1 MYNHNQTQ
9 FSMNFELIDKLKDV
23 RDAYERH
30 PTQRYRGIDH
40 DQDEV
45 EIKELNNMIKQE
57 LYKLKQLYKASGNRA
72 MVKKC
77 NQELKILMG
86 KRLFRAESLVPSG
99 TIDAVPSTASSM
111 QQYAFRGGPQ
121 PATFVHGFYDRP
133 ALNPSVQAFVP
144 AVPVRLNPAV
154 SDFVS
159 HARRRCFKCGST
171 GHVQRNCPNRGGKSR
186 KHNKGRKGRKTR
198 RN

>member
-1 MYNHNQTQ
+1 
-9 FSMNFELIDKLKDV
+9 MNFELIDKLKAV

-30 PTQRYRGIDH
+30 PTRRHRGINH
-40 DQDEV
+40 AQDEV

-72 MVKKC
+72 MVEKC
-77 NQELKILMG
+77 NEELKNLMG
-86 KRLFRAESLVPSG
+86 PRLFEAESLVPSG
-99 TIDAVPSTASSM
+99 ILDAVPSTASSM

-121 PATFVHGFYDRP
+121 PATFVHGFYDRS

-144 AVPVRLNPAV
+144 AVPVRNLNPNA
-154 SDFVS
+154 SGFMS
-159 HARRRCFKCGST
+159 HAHRTCFKCGST
-171 GHVQRNCPNRGGKSR
+171 GHVQRNCPKKGGKSR
-186 KHNKGRKGRKTR
+186 KHNKGRKGHNGRKTR

>member
-1 MYNHNQTQ
+1 
-9 FSMNFELIDKLKDV
+9 MNFELIDELKAV

-40 DQDEV
+40 AQDEV

-57 LYKLKQLYKASGNRA
+57 LYKLKQLYKASGNHA
-72 MVKKC
+72 MVEKC
-77 NQELKILMG
+77 NQVLEILMG

-99 TIDAVPSTASSM
+99 IIDAVPSTASSM

-133 ALNPSVQAFVP
+133 ALNP
-144 AVPVRLNPAV
+144 AVP
-154 SDFVS
+154 DFVS

>member
-1 MYNHNQTQ
+1 MQHNTMHNIKKRPNNI
-9 FSMNFELIDKLKDV
+9 FAETKWNRPDV
-23 RDAYERH
+23 H
-30 PTQRYRGIDH
+30 
-40 DQDEV
+40 
-45 EIKELNNMIKQE
+45 KELSKSRKRKGLMHFDPN
-57 LYKLKQLYKASGNRA
+57 ASWNRDP
-72 MVKKC
+72 
-77 NQELKILMG
+77 I
-86 KRLFRAESLVPSG
+86 VPMHF
-99 TIDAVPSTASSM
+99 DPSASWNSNTASDM
-111 QQYAFRGGPQ
+111 MHRRDLLMPQYALRGGPQ

-133 ALNPSVQAFVP
+133 ASVQAFVP
-144 AVPVRLNPAV
+144 AVPVRLNPAA

>member
-1 MYNHNQTQ
+1 MKHNTMHNIKKRPINI
-9 FSMNFELIDKLKDV
+9 FAETKWNGPDV
-23 RDAYERH
+23 H
-30 PTQRYRGIDH
+30 
-40 DQDEV
+40 
-45 EIKELNNMIKQE
+45 KELSKSRKRHGLMHFDPN
-57 LYKLKQLYKASGNRA
+57 ASWNRDP
-72 MVKKC
+72 
-77 NQELKILMG
+77 I
-86 KRLFRAESLVPSG
+86 VPMHF
-99 TIDAVPSTASSM
+99 DPSASWNSNTASDMMHRRNLLM
-111 QQYAFRGGPQ
+111 QQHAFRGGPQ

>member
-1 MYNHNQTQ
+1 MLHNTMPNIKKRPINI
-9 FSMNFELIDKLKDV
+9 FAETKWNGPDV
-23 RDAYERH
+23 H
-30 PTQRYRGIDH
+30 
-40 DQDEV
+40 
-45 EIKELNNMIKQE
+45 KELSKSRKRHGLMHFDPN
-57 LYKLKQLYKASGNRA
+57 ASWNRDP
-72 MVKKC
+72 
-77 NQELKILMG
+77 I
-86 KRLFRAESLVPSG
+86 VPMHF
-99 TIDAVPSTASSM
+99 DPSASWNSNTASDMMHRRNLLM
-111 QQYAFRGGPQ
+111 QQHAFRGGPQ

>member
-1 MYNHNQTQ
+1 
-9 FSMNFELIDKLKDV
+9 MNFEIIDKLKALI
-23 RDAYERH
+23 DAYERH
-30 PTQRYRGIDH
+30 PTRRHRGINH
-40 DQDEV
+40 AQDEV

-72 MVKKC
+72 MVEKC
-77 NQELKILMG
+77 NQELKLLMG
-86 KRLFRAESLVPSG
+86 KRLFKAESLVPSG
-99 TIDAVPSTASSM
+99 ILDAVPSPSNAPSLQLFAQGST
-111 QQYAFRGGPQ
+111 

-144 AVPVRLNPAV
+144 AVPVRLNPAA